1 MKLITKLSLIAIAVA
16 ALSPSVALADNS
28 TLRQLIDL
36 DRQRMEREKK
46 TTTVAV
52 YTVKG
57 IGHAES
63 TEQRRGSHYELRW
76 NANGQRFGLFVPN
89 K

>member
-1 MKLITKLSLIAIAVA
+1 MKLLTKLSLIAATVA
-16 ALSPSVALADNS
+16 ALSQSAALADNS
-28 TLRQLIDL
+28 TLRQQIDL
-36 DRQRMEREKK
+36 DRQRMERNKK

-63 TEQRRGSHYELRW
+63 TNQRRGSHYELRR